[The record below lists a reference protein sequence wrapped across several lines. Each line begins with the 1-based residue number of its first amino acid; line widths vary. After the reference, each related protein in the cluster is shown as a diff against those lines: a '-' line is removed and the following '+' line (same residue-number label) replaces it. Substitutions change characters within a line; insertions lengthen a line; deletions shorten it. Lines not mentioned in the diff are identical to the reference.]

1 MRIEIENWWKQAL
14 ADLKSS
20 KNCISS
26 GDFFLSVFISQQ
38 AVPAEMYDEEIA
50 KKHYKTVEKV
60 LN

>member
-1 MRIEIENWWKQAL
+1 MRIENWWKQSND
-14 ADLKSS
+14 DLKSS
-20 KNCISS
+20 KNGICS